1 MRFEA
6 PRPTLTLAA
15 GGVIL
20 LALVLQLALGHQF
33 GEGAGM
39 AAEIAAWGLYAVAVV
54 LLLAPFGRPRALL
67 AGLLGFMMM
76 AWAVHLN
83 ARFSTYLDAQ
93 FGGAQA
99 LSAQRVAVMTL
110 FIGPVLGL
118 IVGVVTGLLA
128 RLEVIRWRGR
138 TYSS

>member
-20 LALVLQLALGHQF
+20 LALALQLALGHQF
-33 GEGAGM
+33 GEGAGT
-39 AAEIAAWGLYAVAVV
+39 ATEIAAWVLYAVAIV

-67 AGLLGFMMM
+67 AGALGFMMM

-83 ARFSTYLDAQ
+83 ARFSTHLDTQ
-93 FGGAQA
+93 FGGAYA
-99 LSAQRVAVMTL
+99 WSAQRVAVMTL

-118 IVGVVTGLLA
+118 IVGALTGLLA
-128 RLEVIRWRGR
+128 RWEVIRWRGR

>member
-6 PRPTLTLAA
+6 PRPTLTLTA

-20 LALVLQLALGHQF
+20 LALALQLALGHQF
-33 GEGAGM
+33 GQGAGM
-39 AAEIAAWGLYAVAVV
+39 ATEIAAWVLYAVAIV

-67 AGLLGFMMM
+67 AGALGFMMM

-83 ARFSTYLDAQ
+83 ARFSTHLDTQ
-93 FGGAQA
+93 FGGAYA
-99 LSAQRVAVMTL
+99 WSAQRVAVMTL

-118 IVGVVTGLLA
+118 IVGAITGLLA